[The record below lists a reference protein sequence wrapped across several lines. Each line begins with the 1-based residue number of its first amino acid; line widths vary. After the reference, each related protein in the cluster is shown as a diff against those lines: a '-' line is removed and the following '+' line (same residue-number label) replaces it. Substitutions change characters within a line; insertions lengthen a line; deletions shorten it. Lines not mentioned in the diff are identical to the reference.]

1 MEFREFKEK
10 LFDRAKNEGFQECEI
25 YFVNRESLNITVYE
39 EEVEKYNL
47 NKTFGLSFR
56 GKIQEKMGYSY
67 TEIMDEEAIEMLV
80 KNAKDGAKTVES
92 EDIQFIYEG
101 DKEYEEV
108 KTYSED
114 LESVKPSELIDIA
127 LSIEKEAKQL
137 SDKVVNLGGCSVGYG
152 TSSYGIYNTKG
163 LELSN
168 KTNLLTAYVVPIV
181 EEAGEKYD
189 GTGYV
194 TANSLKEV
202 NPTKIAKQGIEEAL
216 SRINGK
222 SIKSGKYKTLIY
234 NEAMV
239 SLLST
244 FSGVFSGDA
253 AQKGLSLLKDREGEI
268 IASSIVTL
276 VDNPL
281 LKDGLASTP
290 FDDEGVATYKKE
302 IISKGKLETLLHNLK
317 TANKAG
323 IKTTGNGF
331 KASYASTV
339 GISLTNF
346 YIEKGSKSIDELYE
360 EVGEGLM
367 ITELAGMHSGA
378 NSITGDFSLA
388 AKGFYIENGKKSF
401 PVEQITIAG
410 NFFDL
415 LKEIKVIGED
425 LKFPMSSVG
434 SPSVVINEL
443 SVAGK

>member
-10 LFDRAKNEGFQECEI
+10 LFNRAKNEGFQECEI
-25 YFVNRESLNITVYE
+25 YFTNRESLNITVYE

-127 LSIEKEAKQL
+127 LNMEKEAKQL

-181 EEAGEKYD
+181 EESGEKYD

-202 NPTKIAKQGIEEAL
+202 NPRKIAKQGIEEAL

-244 FSGVFSGDA
+244 FAGVFSGDA

-281 LKDGLASTP
+281 LEDGLASTP

-339 GISLTNF
+339 GISQTNF

-434 SPSVVINEL
+434 SPSVIINEL